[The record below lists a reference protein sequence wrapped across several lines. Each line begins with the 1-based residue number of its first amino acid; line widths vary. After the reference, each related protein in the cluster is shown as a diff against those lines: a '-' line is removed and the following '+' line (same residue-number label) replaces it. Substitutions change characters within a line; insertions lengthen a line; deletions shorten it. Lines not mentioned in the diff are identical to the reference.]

1 MNGIFHLNSVAELH
15 QLFGLEKPLHP
26 LVTIIRKW
34 PETDVDFSNLKMKGD
49 LYVIGLKGNIR
60 GKFKCGQNTY
70 DYKEGSIAFL
80 APNHVTSC
88 ENSDPNDDIGAW
100 NIFFHPDLIRK
111 SEFAKTIK
119 NYSFFDY
126 DSNEALHISEK
137 EKIMLGNLV
146 NHIELEL
153 ENSVDKHSQNLILA
167 NIDTLLKYCQRY
179 YERQFYT
186 RSNQS
191 KDTISRFETYM
202 KEYFTSDKLKKNGL
216 PTISSCGETT
226 NMSGGYLS
234 DLLCLETG
242 SSAKDHIHK
251 YIINAAKK
259 LLISSNNPVNQM
271 AYSLGFE
278 YPQHFSKLFKTKI
291 GISPNEYRNLN

>member
-1 MNGIFHLNSVAELH
+1 
-15 QLFGLEKPLHP
+15 LHP

-88 ENSDPNDDIGAW
+88 ENLDPNDDIGGW
-100 NIFFHPDLIRK
+100 SIFFHPDLIRK

-126 DSNEALHISEK
+126 NSNEALHISEK

-146 NHIELEL
+146 NHIKLEL
-153 ENSVDKHSQNLILA
+153 ENSVDKNSQDLIIA
-167 NIDTLLKYCQRY
+167 NIDALLKYFQRY

-202 KEYFTSDKLKKNGL
+202 NEYFTSDKLKKNGL

-226 NMSGGYLS
+226 NISGGYLS
-234 DLLCLETG
+234 DLLCLEIG
-242 SSAKDHIHK
+242 SSAENHIQNILSMQLK
-251 YIINAAKK
+251 TC
-259 LLISSNNPVNQM
+259 LLDLITQLIKWLTASDLNIRNILANSSKPKQVLAQM
-271 AYSLGFE
+271 N
-278 YPQHFSKLFKTKI
+278 I
-291 GISPNEYRNLN
+291 GT